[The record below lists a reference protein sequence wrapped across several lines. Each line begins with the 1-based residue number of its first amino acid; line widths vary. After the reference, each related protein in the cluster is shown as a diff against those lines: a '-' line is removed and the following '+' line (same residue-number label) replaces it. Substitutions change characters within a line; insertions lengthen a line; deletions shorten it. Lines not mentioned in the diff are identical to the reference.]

1 MAWPWA
7 AEGAILRGLAQ
18 RRVRASDV
26 SRLGPEPV
34 EPVPHEAA
42 RVEPVASGVVSRRW
56 RMEPVAPVQPE
67 VSWVGPVAAGVV
79 SRRWGLEPVELVPL
93 EAS

>member
-1 MAWPWA
+1 MAWPWV

-34 EPVPHEAA
+34 RPVPHEAA
-42 RVEPVASGVVSRRW
+42 WVGLVATGVVLRRQA
-56 RMEPVAPVQPE
+56 METVVSVQPE

-79 SRRWGLEPVELVPL
+79 SGRWGLEPVEVVPL